1 MAFCN
6 LFTNLGGEGELKDPN
21 HRNNTN
27 NGQEGSSKRKPQT
40 MKSGPYAKRQCPQ
53 PYTAATCDAVQNE
66 EPKTHGFN
74 RANNNNPRPGVSRN
88 ATYRHN
94 PRTFMSDDVNRGSAN
109 NTTNKKKKKMK
120 NKGKK
125 KRERERENGQRYRN
139 AQKDKRNK
147 DNTQPHKPF
156 MSQEFKEQHSLE
168 VDGHLLCIYFLRG
181 RCIKGEDCQFEH
193 IEGYNGLIK
202 EACKFYI
209 QGFCLKGKNCP
220 YLHDIL

>member
-125 KRERERENGQRYRN
+125 KRERERGKMGKGTGMLRKIREI
-139 AQKDKRNK
+139 K
-147 DNTQPHKPF
+147 TI
-156 MSQEFKEQHSLE
+156 HSLINRSCPKSSRSNTLWRWMGICF
-168 VDGHLLCIYFLRG
+168 VFISFVGDASRVKTANLSILR
-181 RCIKGEDCQFEH
+181 DTMV
-193 IEGYNGLIK
+193 
-202 EACKFYI
+202 
-209 QGFCLKGKNCP
+209 
-220 YLHDIL
+220 